1 MKLKRCIASATAV
14 ALAASLVSITPLTAS
29 AASTDP
35 ASVGFEAFGKSGS
48 DWNQAAFVSNSSAEM
63 AGADLT
69 GLTKIKFI
77 ASANFLNSGW
87 SNGQFYVNTNS
98 DEGGSGWKNVSYG
111 GENSGGTLKGPGVFN
126 ETIEFNVGTDGFW
139 EAGWGTSSGNEAF
152 GLYGIEFYAGS
163 KKLGTWSDGKFYDA
177 SYDLLM
183 PTEYGSSDG
192 STWTQGDFVN
202 SSSPE
207 MADADMSAL
216 TSVKVYAEMRDTG
229 WGWSNGQFY
238 GDGDSWNT
246 VSYGA
251 ASAGGDVKLSS
262 VGEFVATLDI
272 TPKSD
277 GSWGVGAGTS
287 SSKGVFAVDYIDFFA
302 GSDKLGTWADG
313 IWFSS
318 DIPATAVDVT
328 PATSSIKMGENVQLT
343 AVKTPSNATS
353 TVIWTSSDDKIATVD
368 SKGLVT
374 GVNEGTATITAAVSD
389 TVKATATVEVLTN
402 KTIITPVVDLPD
414 SLTVYTTDT
423 DAQAKLV
430 KAAAKITGI
439 DKLASAD
446 YTVTAV
452 SDGSKGTVTF
462 ALTTSGAV
470 KYKVSDA
477 AVVSDSCVINFE
489 AWEPTFYDDYTVSG
503 PMTIDVDYNSDA
515 SAVSS
520 AITAAIGSQTITMEL
535 IASEADHAPL
545 PVKAIEDVMTSI
557 VLPDSY
563 NADST
568 VSVPVTIGLS
578 NVMNEGDVYY
588 PNYTLGA
595 SGEAASTVTVTY
607 TVNIGPDSS
616 KPEPTPDPNPNPNP
630 DPNPNPNPTP
640 DPEPTPDPV
649 PTGYNGDGTDPTA
662 KYPSNGSTDCAAS
675 RFAGGNAFSSARAGY
690 AIRQAASGS
699 EVVIIMESDDIIPR
713 RVLELLAQKDNVNAT
728 FVYSGY
734 SVTINSDDIDAD
746 EVTDIDLSNKGKFL
760 TADELAMFDGA
771 IEVRQLNISAFK
783 GIAKVQI
790 TMTMTGASKGAD
802 GTALDRTSEGQF
814 RFISDGSVGD
824 DRTFSFEIT
833 EGGKYVVYT
842 GDCDVEVYEDDV

>member
-1 MKLKRCIASATAV
+1 MKLKKIIAS
-14 ALAASLVSITPLTAS
+14 LTA
-29 AASTDP
+29 AAMVVSLSVTP
-35 ASVGFEAFGKSGS
+35 MSVGAQVAIFDNKVVDMSDVAVLGTNLGTVQWNNDSGNGVVINDLS
-48 DWNQAAFVSNSSAEM
+48 
-63 AGADLT
+63 GYADYADKAYVAVDFT
-69 GLTKIKFI
+69 T
-77 ASANFLNSGW
+77 SG
-87 SNGQFYVNTNS
+87 GQFYVADQQDWSKSATWYNNGGTVYEVFTAAMAANGIMINGADANITKVTLVNAAPLTLLHS
-98 DEGGSGWKNVSYG
+98 WSNLGKVQWNNDDGNGVVINDLSSYAVSADSSYLKVDFTTSGGQFYVADQQDWSKSATWYNEGGSALEKV
-111 GENSGGTLKGPGVFN
+111 
-126 ETIEFNVGTDGFW
+126 TDGMI
-139 EAGWGTSSGNEAF
+139 ANGVMING
-152 GLYGIEFYAGS
+152 
-163 KKLGTWSDGKFYDA
+163 
-177 SYDLLM
+177 
-183 PTEYGSSDG
+183 
-192 STWTQGDFVN
+192 
-202 SSSPE
+202 
-207 MADADMSAL
+207 ADA
-216 TSVKVYAEMRDTG
+216 TITKVELYCL
-229 WGWSNGQFY
+229 
-238 GDGDSWNT
+238 
-246 VSYGA
+246 
-251 ASAGGDVKLSS
+251 DV
-262 VGEFVATLDI
+262 A
-272 TPKSD
+272 
-277 GSWGVGAGTS
+277 
-287 SSKGVFAVDYIDFFA
+287 
-302 GSDKLGTWADG
+302 
-313 IWFSS
+313 
-318 DIPATAVDVT
+318 ATAVDVT

-470 KYKVSDA
+470 KYKASDA

-489 AWEPTFYDDYTVSG
+489 AWKPTFYDDYTVSG

-535 IASEADHAPL
+535 IASEANHAPL
-545 PVKAIEDVMTSI
+545 PAKAIEDVMTSI

-563 NADST
+563 DADST

-595 SGEAASTVTVTY
+595 SGEAASSVTVTY
-607 TVNIGPDSS
+607 TVNIGSDSS
-616 KPEPTPDPNPNPNP
+616 KPDPNPNPNP
-630 DPNPNPNPTP
+630 NPDPDPDPKPNP
-640 DPEPTPDPV
+640 DPEPTPNPV

-675 RFAGGNAFSSARAGY
+675 RYAGGNAYSSARAGY

-699 EVVIIMESDDIIPR
+699 EVVIIMESDDIILR

-771 IEVRQLNISAFK
+771 IEVRQLNLSAFK

>member
-1 MKLKRCIASATAV
+1 MKLKKIIAS
-14 ALAASLVSITPLTAS
+14 LTA
-29 AASTDP
+29 AAMVVSLSVTP
-35 ASVGFEAFGKSGS
+35 MSVGAQVAIFDNKVVDMSDVAVLGTNLGTVQWNNDSGNGVVINDLS
-48 DWNQAAFVSNSSAEM
+48 
-63 AGADLT
+63 GYADYADKAYVAVDFT
-69 GLTKIKFI
+69 T
-77 ASANFLNSGW
+77 SG
-87 SNGQFYVNTNS
+87 GQFYVADQQDWSKSATWYN
-98 DEGGSGWKNVSYG
+98 EGGSALEKV
-111 GENSGGTLKGPGVFN
+111 
-126 ETIEFNVGTDGFW
+126 TDGMI
-139 EAGWGTSSGNEAF
+139 ANGVMING
-152 GLYGIEFYAGS
+152 
-163 KKLGTWSDGKFYDA
+163 
-177 SYDLLM
+177 
-183 PTEYGSSDG
+183 
-192 STWTQGDFVN
+192 
-202 SSSPE
+202 
-207 MADADMSAL
+207 ADA
-216 TSVKVYAEMRDTG
+216 TITKVELYCL
-229 WGWSNGQFY
+229 
-238 GDGDSWNT
+238 
-246 VSYGA
+246 
-251 ASAGGDVKLSS
+251 DV
-262 VGEFVATLDI
+262 A
-272 TPKSD
+272 
-277 GSWGVGAGTS
+277 
-287 SSKGVFAVDYIDFFA
+287 
-302 GSDKLGTWADG
+302 
-313 IWFSS
+313 
-318 DIPATAVDVT
+318 ATAVDVT

-470 KYKVSDA
+470 KYKASDA

-489 AWEPTFYDDYTVSG
+489 AWKPTFYDDYTVSG

-535 IASEADHAPL
+535 IASEANHAPL
-545 PVKAIEDVMTSI
+545 PAKAIEDVMTSI

-563 NADST
+563 TADSS

-595 SGEAASTVTVTY
+595 SGEAASSVTVTY
-607 TVNIGPDSS
+607 TVNIGSDSS
-616 KPEPTPDPNPNPNP
+616 KPSQPDPDPVDPNPNPNPNP
-630 DPNPNPNPTP
+630 DPEP
-640 DPEPTPDPV
+640 DPEPV

-675 RFAGGNAFSSARAGY
+675 RYAGGNAYSSARAGY

-699 EVVIIMESDDIIPR
+699 EVVIIMESDDIILR

-771 IEVRQLNISAFK
+771 IEVRQLNLSAFK